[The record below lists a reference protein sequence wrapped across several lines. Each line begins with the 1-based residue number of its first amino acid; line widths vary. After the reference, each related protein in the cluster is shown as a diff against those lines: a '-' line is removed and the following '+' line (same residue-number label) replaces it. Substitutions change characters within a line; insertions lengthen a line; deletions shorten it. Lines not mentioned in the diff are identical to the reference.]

1 MVIKDIVKKIPYIQ
15 AILQERH
22 QLVQERDKLYGELAN
37 LKQYIKFAPL
47 GHYYSPVPD
56 LDEIRE
62 NAERIFGTASAEIP
76 GISLNEQQQLSLL
89 KKFKTYY
96 NELPFQPMKKDNLR
110 YHFENPSY
118 SYSDAIFLYCM
129 IRHFK
134 PKRIIEIGSGY
145 SSCVI
150 LDTNDLFFDGLIETK
165 FIEPYPQ
172 LLLSLINNTDQDKMK
187 IIEKRLQDVELD
199 EFEILQGNDIL
210 FIDSTHVSKVGSDVN
225 RIFFDILPKLK
236 DGVLIHFH
244 DIFYPFEYPQDW
256 IFEGRAWN
264 EAYLLRA
271 FLQYN
276 NSFQV
281 VLMNTFLENF
291 HEKIFQENFP
301 LCLKNTGASIWI
313 RKQNQYAAIAK

>member
-1 MVIKDIVKKIPYIQ
+1 MVIKDIVKKIPYVQ

-37 LKQYIKFAPL
+37 LKQYIKFVPL

-62 NAERIFGTASAEIP
+62 NAERIFGTASADIP
-76 GISLNEQQQLSLL
+76 GISLNEQQQLFLL
-89 KKFKTYY
+89 NKFKTYY

-150 LDTNDLFFDGLIETK
+150 LDTMI
-165 FIEPYPQ
+165 Y
-172 LLLSLINNTDQDKMK
+172 
-187 IIEKRLQDVELD
+187 
-199 EFEILQGNDIL
+199 
-210 FIDSTHVSKVGSDVN
+210 
-225 RIFFDILPKLK
+225 
-236 DGVLIHFH
+236 
-244 DIFYPFEYPQDW
+244 
-256 IFEGRAWN
+256 
-264 EAYLLRA
+264 
-271 FLQYN
+271 FLM
-276 NSFQV
+276 V
-281 VLMNTFLENF
+281 
-291 HEKIFQENFP
+291 
-301 LCLKNTGASIWI
+301 
-313 RKQNQYAAIAK
+313 